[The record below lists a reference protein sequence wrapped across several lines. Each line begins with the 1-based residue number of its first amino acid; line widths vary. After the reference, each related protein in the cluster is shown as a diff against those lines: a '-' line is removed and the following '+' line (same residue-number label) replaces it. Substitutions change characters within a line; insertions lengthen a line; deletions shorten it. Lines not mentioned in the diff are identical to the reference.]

1 MSQALSE
8 AHHSVANAATTNKRR
23 AKMTRVCV
31 FWPLATWM
39 HASKITRKAELINV
53 AFIVDAQR

>member
-23 AKMTRVCV
+23 AKMTEVCV

-39 HASKITRKAELINV
+39 HASKITRKVKLINV